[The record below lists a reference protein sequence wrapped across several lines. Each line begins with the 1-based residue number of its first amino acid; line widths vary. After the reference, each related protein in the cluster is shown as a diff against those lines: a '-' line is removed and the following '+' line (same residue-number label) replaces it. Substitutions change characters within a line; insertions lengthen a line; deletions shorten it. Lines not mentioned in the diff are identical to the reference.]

1 MHHFVQSTS
10 EKQQRGKLCA
20 PQNPLR
26 LNLDMFSGIIA
37 AVGRITHL
45 TPRNDGTPTVRL
57 TVDAGSLDLADV
69 ALGDSIACN
78 GVCLTVVE
86 KQGNSFGVDVS
97 PESLSCTVGLA
108 EPGDI
113 NLEKALRLADRLGG
127 HLVSGHVDGVG
138 EVLRFAPVGDGD
150 DSCHLLEIRAPQ
162 DLAKYIAR
170 KGSITIDGVSLTT
183 NAVDNATFTINLIPH
198 TLAATTLKRLQPGSR
213 VNLEVDLI
221 ARYVERMLG

>member
-1 MHHFVQSTS
+1 MVNFALPKKPYLIGPT
-10 EKQQRGKLCA
+10 
-20 PQNPLR
+20 
-26 LNLDMFSGIIA
+26 MFSGIIA

-45 TPRNDGTPTVRL
+45 TPRNDGTSTVRL
-57 TVDAGSLDLADV
+57 TIDAANLGLEDI

-86 KQGNSFGVDVS
+86 KQGNHFGVDVS

-108 EPGDI
+108 EAGEI

-138 EVLRFAPVGDGD
+138 EVLHFAPIGDAD

-162 DLAKYIAR
+162 ELAKYIAR

-183 NAVDNATFTINLIPH
+183 NTVDNATFTLNLIPH

-221 ARYVERMLG
+221 ARYVERMLSPELLAR